1 MRCRIRARHTLGV
14 RTLRKMIVELRVST
28 SARRNRTDA
37 VRWLVRRP
45 LLVGAIGS
53 CETALLLSSKAQTRL
68 RLLAPLKAASLG
80 GCPF

>member
-1 MRCRIRARHTLGV
+1 M
-14 RTLRKMIVELRVST
+14 RTLRKMIVELRVLT

-45 LLVGAIGS
+45 LVLGAIGTY
-53 CETALLLSSKAQTRL
+53 ETALLLSSKAPTRL
-68 RLLAPLKAASLG
+68 KLLAQLKAASLV

>member
-1 MRCRIRARHTLGV
+1 
-14 RTLRKMIVELRVST
+14 MIVELRVLT

-45 LLVGAIGS
+45 LLLGAIGS
-53 CETALLLSSKAQTRL
+53 YETALLLSSKAQTRL
-68 RLLAPLKAASLG
+68 KLLAHLKAASLV

>member
-1 MRCRIRARHTLGV
+1 M
-14 RTLRKMIVELRVST
+14 RTLRKINAELRVLT

-45 LLVGAIGS
+45 LLLGAIGS
-53 CETALLLSSKAQTRL
+53 YETALLLSSKAQTCL
-68 RLLAPLKAASLG
+68 KLLAQLKAASLV

>member
-1 MRCRIRARHTLGV
+1 
-14 RTLRKMIVELRVST
+14 MIVELRVLT

-45 LLVGAIGS
+45 LLLGAIGS
-53 CETALLLSSKAQTRL
+53 YETALLLSSKAHTRL
-68 RLLAPLKAASLG
+68 KLLAQLKAASLV